1 MIREL
6 IAKLT
11 GVVAEHA
18 HSARKKISVPLK
30 ITFDPI
36 KTTGNLARAYDG
48 LYITGESNDLSKS
61 GISFIVSAI
70 RIKEFYLVG
79 QERKLKV
86 ELDLPGG
93 RVRMKVIGR
102 RYEKVGIHV
111 STEKYLVGAE
121 ITDIGNVDRE
131 RYEHFLKFGGRIK
144 KSTSPSYEMGID

>member
-6 IAKLT
+6 IEKLT
-11 GVVAEHA
+11 GVVAERS
-18 HSARKKISVPLK
+18 HSARKKFSVPVR

-36 KTTGNLARAYDG
+36 KTTGNLSRAYDG

-61 GISFIVSAI
+61 GVSFVVPSI

-86 ELDLPGG
+86 ELDIPGG
-93 RVRMKVIGR
+93 KVRMKVIGR
-102 RYEKVGIHV
+102 RYEKVGIHL

-121 ITDIGNVDRE
+121 ITDIGRTDRE
-131 RYEHFLKFGGRIK
+131 RYEYFLKYGG
-144 KSTSPSYEMGID
+144 KSTKSASPSYEMGID